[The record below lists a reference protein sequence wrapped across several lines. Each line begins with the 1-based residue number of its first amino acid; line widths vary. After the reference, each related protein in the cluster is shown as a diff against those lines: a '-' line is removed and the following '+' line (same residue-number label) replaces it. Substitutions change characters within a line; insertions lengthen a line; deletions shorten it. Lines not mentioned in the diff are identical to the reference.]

1 MLETAER
8 GHNTTPKTTPQPSG
22 YAYKPVFTTRTYQA
36 WATSSPVNV
45 PSQTKSG
52 FCSLSSSSSNTPSAS
67 PLRSVWSVNSAS
79 PIKSII
85 GGSPASSIKSASD
98 IASPIR
104 SYRTISSPIKTV
116 VQGAQYPVQASPTLL
131 SSPGKSSPDPVSLKG
146 LTGLSARTSPVP
158 SGGTLLERSSISMTP
173 PASPKSSLNMYSS
186 SLPYKSVVTSNPP
199 ATCSPIK
206 TVPGFSSIKTN
217 TDASAR
223 GFLSTLSSPLKSGSA
238 TTAAALINGTV
249 SPTKYRSSSPT
260 THLTSTLQERI
271 QATTNAATTN
281 VNAAF
286 DEVEKTFNSCSAGYG
301 TLKSVS
307 SSPSSSYQSIRSSAS
322 NSLYASLR
330 SPPNS
335 TTSVTSSTITV
346 PVYSVINVL
355 PEHQF
360 KKLPEVSKSTV
371 ALLSP
376 RKAMPQEV
384 NTQTQSSFARTLSP
398 VKTPLHMSPGTLK
411 SATSS
416 SPLSNSQEILKDV
429 ADMKEDLI
437 RMSAILQTDTNSSSK
452 GYHSH
457 SKEHKVDDEEPFK
470 IVEKVKQ
477 DLVKVSEILSKDVL
491 RESKSNI
498 KNSKTEDVPEDDID
512 DNQQNEWRCPPRY
525 ETLAPQMKTKPV
537 SDRDFNLAKV
547 VDYLTN
553 DIGTSSLSK
562 IAEAKQRTEEA
573 RREGEEKQK
582 RVLKPAMALQEN
594 KLKMPPTNMRPSPSE
609 KELSKLADALFGP
622 EIALDSPDDVSHD
635 QDKSPLSDSGF
646 ETRSER
652 TPSAPQSA
660 EGMGPKG
667 LFQEI
672 PPVITETRTEV
683 VHVIRSYEH
692 PDDSKD
698 PALEDARMT
707 KRPLRCAD
715 TEPRSPGGS
724 IKERVKAY
732 QARVNAEDDVM
743 GKGMRV
749 KEETHITTTT
759 RMVYHKPPA
768 KEAVSERME
777 ETMSVRDIMK
787 AFQSGKDPSRE
798 LTGLFEHKSSSEG
811 ADSSVRP
818 LDPMPKVERI
828 IEVHI
833 EKGNKAE
840 PTEVIIRETKNH
852 PEKEMYIFQGKSGMK
867 EIQNRMGN
875 EQQDNIEAEESLP
888 CYLDSRIHMPV
899 SVENDKTLK
908 LLSQQSVEYHDD
920 ESSETRGES
929 YKFAEKMLQSEKC
942 DSSHSD
948 SDESV
953 IDRSRYYGEGTQGG
967 SIREFMLKP
976 DRSGRSSDDDN
987 YDKLTL
993 LQYASDPDSPKRS
1006 IWMRV
1011 SDDGQNKSREKQKY
1025 EDRVDR
1031 TVKEAEE
1038 KLSEVSQF
1046 FRDKTE
1052 KLNDELQSP
1061 EKHRRQ
1067 DARETRSGPSST
1079 CSSPERSVHRN
1090 GGTGEDWSRDRFRD
1104 KYGSHDRKCASL
1116 PSSPERRVL
1125 LQCNDDPK
1133 KGDCSSAS
1141 SASESSK
1148 YFQPSSSKVSSVRMK
1163 FESEAQ
1169 KQDKGPQWGQTS
1181 GSPVRKLQESKLP
1194 VYQVFAGGNL
1204 PKSTE
1209 SSESE
1214 RSPQKDSE
1222 GGQSYN
1228 VRKAQAFAQNQSD
1241 RQRNKSDNSSPKHHQ
1256 NIYSKEQ
1263 IVNEDRKI
1271 YKTWENHGNGQLKG
1285 QKTKLTHTLVHDRQ
1299 KDDSQNEQHSLSD
1312 GNTTQEETTKK
1323 IIYTELVIRED
1334 PCIAEKCNGALKKN
1348 SESQIPVRVSSSF
1361 IDHHQSSTLKLD
1373 SSIKSERTGSHI
1385 PRNRQHPNSGASKSP
1400 SELSSVVNSDSSR
1413 QIVNIV
1419 CNGVDDNQV
1428 EYIEKVTPG
1437 VTANIK
1443 PLPVYVS
1450 IQVGKQYEKE
1460 TATGQLSTYKKVVSH
1475 ESRTV
1480 HETRGAFYSVKQ
1492 KQLPSPQGSPEDDT
1506 LEQVTFIDSSGKS
1519 PVTPKTPT
1527 SEEVSY
1533 DLNSMAPEPVIGSMA
1548 GMPSPIPEESEEE
1561 EQPKTF
1567 IFKELPAEKA
1577 KPATQSSESSKRK
1590 QDSSGKRSKDKRIA
1604 YIEFPPPPPL
1614 ETEHGDPEKRGSCPS
1629 SEAETEM
1636 IEVNLQEEHDRHLL
1650 ADPVIRVQ
1658 PPSPLPPGADNSDSS
1673 DDESVFHPAPL
1684 KKYTFK
1690 MAEECEKR
1698 VKPRKPERN
1707 GSHHKESGIN
1717 GIVKGEEVEC
1727 EQNGN
1732 DQSITDCSLATTAE
1746 FSHDT
1751 DATEIDSLDGYD
1763 LQDEDDGLSDPKTSS
1778 MSNEGKAGDRS
1789 FSQSKLEV
1797 IEEESTPNE
1806 ETGENAQTK
1815 RSSGKKSDNGKED
1828 KIYSLEGRLPDRQ
1841 GFADNYF
1848 QHQLEEGINTTF
1860 KTVATKGLDFDPW
1873 SGNVGEEGAFDAKNK
1888 DEDPK
1893 PCALSVDD
1901 KSQATTP
1908 DTTPARTPTD
1918 ESTPTSEPNPFPF
1931 HEGKMF
1937 EMTRSGAIDMSK
1949 RDFVEER
1956 LQFFQIGE
1964 HTSDGQSGDKGKGG
1978 RSAGVVTS
1986 HSKAGERAVEGK
1998 VEETTDITPS
2008 RGNTVQG
2015 SADCLDAPP
2024 SVDTTSCTVTASKV
2038 DPKLRTPIKMGIA
2051 ASITIKKDP
2060 GSAELTDV
2068 KTESSDSQMPEYISM
2083 ESQLAESHFDSTNS
2097 SPTGRKDY
2105 PLENYNNNN
2114 NLECSNVQANYIQCG
2129 SVVFNLQSSSE
2140 PTLQKASRIEAQFCR
2155 ESVERLEK
2163 ASTQSHQTK
2172 VVSENRQ
2179 QKSRLPVKAAGFSFN
2194 THSSGKQKPKQVVRP
2209 EARKVD
2215 PESITPEPKS
2225 RIPVKDIKRNGA
2237 VNSAVTAQVV
2247 PRSSKPTDSARSVR
2261 PVVPSRLPFKE
2272 RSSGASG
2279 VSVSEAGR
2287 GNFNEVC
2294 RQSIEFLKNVS
2305 GEAIKVADR
2314 LSDEEKQTQGEQSQS
2329 EEDSSTSRSTS
2340 LSDPSQS
2347 QPSLSAG
2354 SSLRVTPSRTKVTR
2368 AAGSERRRS
2377 RRTGGG
2383 KEGSKNEGA
2392 RRSPPVAE
2400 IKPSPQSPCERTD
2413 LRMAIVADHLGL
2425 SWTELAREM
2434 NFSVDEIN
2442 HIRTENPNSLTAQ
2455 SFMLL
2460 KKWVSRDGKN
2470 ATTDALTAVLT
2481 KVNRMDIVTL
2491 LEGPIFDYGNISG
2504 TRSFADDSAVCQEKA
2519 DGWLTETSNI
2529 NAEPP
2534 TSGRSHGS
2542 DYMDRQDNSQE
2553 NSSDSMTSSS
2563 RGDSGKPRQNGEHSN
2578 AMPRSSVS
2586 QETASAVKTG
2596 AGKQE
2601 GALIAEHKVQ
2611 GDVSKARKKE
2621 EKRSERK
2628 HHS

>member
-2491 LEGPIFDYGNISG
+2491 LEGPIFDYG
-2504 TRSFADDSAVCQEKA
+2504 
-2519 DGWLTETSNI
+2519 WLTETSNI